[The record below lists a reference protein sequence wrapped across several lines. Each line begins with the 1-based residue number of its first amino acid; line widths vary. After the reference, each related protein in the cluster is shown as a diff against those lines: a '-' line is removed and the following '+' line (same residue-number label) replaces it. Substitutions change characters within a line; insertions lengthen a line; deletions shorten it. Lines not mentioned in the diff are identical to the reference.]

1 MYSTDLQHTGKPGM
15 YNLKFTITMYINN
28 ASNYQSTD
36 ETYYT
41 QENTMITKHKRP

>member
-1 MYSTDLQHTGKPGM
+1 MSLAILFYFLCVQHVSE
-15 YNLKFTITMYINN
+15 INN
-28 ASNYQSTD
+28 ASNYQSTN